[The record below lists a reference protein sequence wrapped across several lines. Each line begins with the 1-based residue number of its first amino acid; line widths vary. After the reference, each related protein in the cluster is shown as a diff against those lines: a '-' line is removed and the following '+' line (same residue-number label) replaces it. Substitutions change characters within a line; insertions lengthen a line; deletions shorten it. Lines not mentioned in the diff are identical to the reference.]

1 MLVLTRKLGE
11 SIQIGEHVQVMV
23 LSVQGKSVKIG
34 VTAPREVSVY
44 RKEVYD
50 KIVEENQRAAESI
63 TAESAGTL
71 LKMGGV
77 DHAAD

>member
-1 MLVLTRKLGE
+1 MLVLTRKIGE
-11 SIQIGEHVQVMV
+11 SVQIGPELQVMV

-50 KIVEENQRAAESI
+50 QIVEANH
-63 TAESAGTL
+63 TAVDAMSAKRSVLLQDL
-71 LKMGGV
+71 LK
-77 DHAAD
+77 H